1 MAKTA
6 TITNYNLT
14 LTAEELALVG
24 DNQILIRV
32 FEDSVEINTV
42 FVDTVAEADAYVAA
56 LNE

>member
-6 TITNYNLT
+6 TITNYNLI
-14 LTAEELALVG
+14 LTADELALAG

-32 FEDSVEINTV
+32 FEDSIEIDQV

-56 LNE
+56 LND